1 MQKYFAMFALVALAA
16 TGCAAEKE
24 PATQASGASTV
35 SADDVVEVDDLVAQD
50 ADEAGAAKVGEP
62 AIWRAYAAEAAKNA
76 HAHVKSA
83 LQHVKDLA
91 VGEPTR
97 KGTTK
102 VGSLEWAVWEKKTG
116 EVTVKLVVIKVTDK
130 RRRYILFGKKGTE
143 AAKVLLTGVFVKAGK
158 KTGGGRFHINL
169 GNVTAVT
176 GATPALEGSIH
187 FWFANKRASFHAR
200 RIVYRGVKVSTD
212 KTAVANNAGM
222 DYVRFAG
229 KGGRFRAVAVGPK
242 VLPNRDG
249 VEAMALRMVWAS
261 GKGGRLDGVIAAVTP
276 TPGRLLEVHEC
287 WNAKGLRE
295 AYKDD
300 AKPAD
305 KTEAD
310 VGDVTKCGDL
320 AAEKIDEKIA
330 NENGQDKDDEAEA
343 EFKESGAAE
352 IDEATAGE
360 AVDPEA

>member
-1 MQKYFAMFALVALAA
+1 MHKYIAVFAALAVMA
-16 TGCAAEKE
+16 GACAAEKE
-24 PATQASGASTV
+24 PTTQAAGASTV
-35 SADDVVEVDDLVAQD
+35 TAEDVVEVDDLVGQD
-50 ADEAGAAKVGEP
+50 ADEAGAAKLGEP
-62 AIWRAYAAEAAKNA
+62 AIWRGYAAEVAKSA
-76 HAHVKSA
+76 HMHVKSA

-130 RRRYILFGKKGTE
+130 RRRYILFGKKGTDT
-143 AAKVLLTGVFVKAGK
+143 AKVLLTGVFVKAGK

-169 GNVTAVT
+169 GNVTAIS

-187 FWFANKRASFHAR
+187 FWFSNKRAAFHAR
-200 RIVYRGVKVSTD
+200 RIVYRGVKASAD

-222 DYVRFAG
+222 DYVRLAG

-242 VLPNRDG
+242 VLPRDG
-249 VEAMALRMVWAS
+249 VEAMALRMVWAT

-276 TPGRLLEVHEC
+276 VPVRLAEVHEC

-300 AKPAD
+300 VKGAE

-310 VGDVTKCGDL
+310 AGDVTKCGDF
-320 AAEKIDEKIA
+320 APEKIDEKLA
-330 NENGQDKDDEAEA
+330 NENGQDKDDEADA
-343 EFKESGAAE
+343 EFKDAGASD

-360 AVDPEA
+360 ALDPEA